1 LACDSITSVQLND
14 RGASIAGKPA
24 PTFFVYV
31 CFDLIILFQPEI
43 EQAPTQVPG
52 PVMTTSVWS
61 VA

>member
-1 LACDSITSVQLND
+1 VQLND

-24 PTFFVYV
+24 PTF
-31 CFDLIILFQPEI
+31 FDLIILFQPEI

-61 VA
+61 VAWTPEVRQVDI